1 MAHNGDEITMP
12 ARLGSQHAKAIL
24 SIMVRHAFDETGKNL
39 LRLILEKVFHCLNG
53 RDAGLKVGT

>member
-24 SIMVRHAFDETGKNL
+24 SIMVRHAFDETGKNSP
-39 LRLILEKVFHCLNG
+39 RRCGLESRN
-53 RDAGLKVGT
+53 VGKRNS